1 MFGLVMKAFFN
12 IFIFIY
18 WPPLTLQ
25 STTIQKI
32 VQNANNNHNK
42 SFITIMIIT
51 QANQNMWIF
60 CGYLAF

>member
-51 QANQNMWIF
+51 QANQNM
-60 CGYLAF
+60 

>member
-1 MFGLVMKAFFN
+1 MFGFIMKTFLI
-12 IFIFIY
+12 IFIFTY
-18 WPPLTLQ
+18 WPLLTLQ
-25 STTIQKI
+25 STTILKI

-60 CGYLAF
+60 CGY